1 MDFLMTEAV
10 THLGYDPE
18 PPTVFELADDL
29 LDPRTSCDTIVR
41 IRKGNET
48 YRITRVNII
57 EATGELERV
66 KPEAL
71 EVGDIIHID
80 PYDLEITHIRL
91 DKGIRGEP
99 EYVLSTVH
107 YFFVW
112 PVESVMRV
120 RADNHLLRKKGSH

>member
-1 MDFLMTEAV
+1 MAF
-10 THLGYDPE
+10 
-18 PPTVFELADDL
+18 
-29 LDPRTSCDTIVR
+29 I
-41 IRKGNET
+41 
-48 YRITRVNII
+48 
-57 EATGELERV
+57 LERV